1 MDKSRLLRFES
12 RMQPLISRLAFAKRL
27 AASFAAATL
36 LIGVSLVGG
45 MCGYRYFEGME
56 WIDAF
61 ANASMILSGMGP
73 LVPMQTWNGKFF
85 AGCYAIYSGLALIL
99 ASGLILAPLVHRL
112 LHRFHL
118 DDEKD
123 G

>member
-1 MDKSRLLRFES
+1 MKTNRLLRFES
-12 RMQPLISRLAFAKRL
+12 RLQPLISRLAFAKRF
-27 AASFAAATL
+27 AVSFAVAVL
-36 LIGVSLVGG
+36 LIGVSLIGG
-45 MCGYRYFEGME
+45 MIGYRHFEGME

-85 AGCYAIYSGLALIL
+85 AGCYALYSGLALIL

-118 DDEKD
+118 EDEKE